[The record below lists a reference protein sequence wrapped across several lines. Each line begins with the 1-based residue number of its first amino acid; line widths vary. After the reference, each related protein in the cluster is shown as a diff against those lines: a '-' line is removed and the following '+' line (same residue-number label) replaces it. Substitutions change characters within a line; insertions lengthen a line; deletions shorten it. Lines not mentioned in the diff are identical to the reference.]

1 MWPSTLWFFF
11 YGKSLIPA
19 SINCNKTHRQMK
31 RIKIFLSV
39 IFAVALTQAY
49 AQTDK
54 ETTAKIITDQRYT
67 FNANTA
73 LPMANNE
80 INQILRS
87 MPGAM
92 GAGTINLT
100 GSQYD
105 LKVTKDSVVAYL
117 PYYGRAF
124 NAPYNPTEGGIKFK
138 SKDFSYKLSKNK
150 KGSYTVNIRTNDL
163 KQENYQLTLM
173 VSQNG
178 YANLFV
184 FSNNKQSINFQGEL
198 AEPKKD

>member
-1 MWPSTLWFFF
+1 MKKL
-11 YGKSLIPA
+11 KLLL
-19 SINCNKTHRQMK
+19 SI
-31 RIKIFLSV
+31 
-39 IFAVALTQAY
+39 IFAATFMQAI

-54 ETTAKIITDQRYT
+54 ETTGRIITDQHYT

-73 LPMANNE
+73 IPMANND
-80 INQILRS
+80 INQILSS
-87 MPGAM
+87 MPGAI
-92 GAGTINLT
+92 GGGTINLT

-138 SKDFSYKLSKNK
+138 SKDFSYKLTKNK
-150 KGSYTVNIRTNDL
+150 KGSYTINIRTNDL
-163 KQENYQLTLM
+163 KQENFQLTLM

-184 FSNNKQSINFQGEL
+184 FSNNKQSINFQGTL

>member
-1 MWPSTLWFFF
+1 
-11 YGKSLIPA
+11 
-19 SINCNKTHRQMK
+19 MK
-31 RIKIFLSV
+31 KLKIFLSV
-39 IFAVALTQAY
+39 IFAATLTQAM

-54 ETTAKIITDQRYT
+54 ETTARIITEQYYT

-73 LPMANNE
+73 LPMANND

-92 GAGTINLT
+92 GGGTINLT

-150 KGSYTVNIRTNDL
+150 KGSYTVNIRTKDL
-163 KQENYQLTLM
+163 KQENFQLTLM

-178 YANLFV
+178 YGNLFV
-184 FSNNKQSINFQGEL
+184 FSNNKQSINFQGTL